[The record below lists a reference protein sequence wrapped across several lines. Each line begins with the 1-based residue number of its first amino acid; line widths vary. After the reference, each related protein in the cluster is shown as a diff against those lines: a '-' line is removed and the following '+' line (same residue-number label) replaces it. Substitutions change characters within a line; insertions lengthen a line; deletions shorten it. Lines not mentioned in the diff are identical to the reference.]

1 MKNHTFYL
9 DPELVKRLAVLA
21 KQADRS
27 LNNYLGLLIKEHI
40 NQKGEK

>member
-27 LNNYLGLLIKEHI
+27 LNNYLSRLIKEHI
-40 NQKGEK
+40 NQKDKT